1 MGVGLINRTKAVP
14 HGTRLSTL
22 RDVVVLGGS
31 VRTSRFATDIGRPLF
46 ELPLTNELRIVDLWH
61 RQATDLAESFDLAG
75 MIVRVMVDRTSKA
88 GPQHALRRSGLP
100 LVVEPDPFEYRG
112 TGGVLRDAA
121 AAYDDDEHLL
131 VVNAAQVPL
140 EPLPA
145 LTAALADTGGDVC
158 LISHRDG
165 TPSGLFLV
173 RCGTLRHLPA
183 AGFVDMK
190 EQALATIAA
199 RDRVTVLTR
208 SEPTALPIRT
218 LADYCAALRRYH
230 QQLLGGAASL
240 NPFAENWEPVFSI
253 VENGAVLD
261 PSARLHDSVVLDGG
275 RVGANAVLVRSVVC
289 PGGIVGAGQV
299 VVDEIVAPA
308 AEERGRRR

>member
-14 HGTRLSTL
+14 RGSRLDTL
-22 RDVVVLGGS
+22 RDLVLLGGS
-31 VRTSRFATDIGRPLF
+31 VRAGNFATQIGRPLF
-46 ELPLTNELRIVDLWH
+46 ELPVASELRILDLWH
-61 RQATDLAESFDLAG
+61 RQATALSESFDLPG
-75 MIVRVMVDRTSKA
+75 LTVRVMVDRAAKVSARQAVSTSA
-88 GPQHALRRSGLP
+88 LP
-100 LVVEPDPFEYRG
+100 LNIEPDPFEYRG

-121 AAYDDDEHLL
+121 AAYEDDEHLL
-131 VVNAAQVPL
+131 VINAAQVPL
-140 EPLPA
+140 QPLGQ
-145 LTAALADTGGDVC
+145 LTEALAATGGDVC
-158 LISHRDG
+158 LVSHDDG

-190 EQALATIAA
+190 EQALPTIAQ
-199 RDRVTVLTR
+199 RDRVTILAR

-230 QQLLGGAASL
+230 QQLFGGAASL

-253 VENGAVLD
+253 VEHGAVVD

-289 PGGIVGAGQV
+289 AGGVVAPGQV
-299 VVDEIVAPA
+299 VVDQTVVP
-308 AEERGRRR
+308 AEERVRRR